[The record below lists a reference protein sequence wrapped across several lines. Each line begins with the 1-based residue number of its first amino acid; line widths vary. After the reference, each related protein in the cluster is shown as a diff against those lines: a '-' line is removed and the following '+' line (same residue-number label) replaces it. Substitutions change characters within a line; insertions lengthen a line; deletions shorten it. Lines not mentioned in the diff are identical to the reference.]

1 MAKPRVWF
9 WDRVLQ
15 SGTGTIT
22 FRRSLLLKLILSFWV
37 VSIFGIVIVALLAGR
52 VSQLEF
58 VRFVNETRSQGLVDQ
73 LSNYYTQHGN
83 FSGAKY
89 LLEEARTQAIGLA
102 REYVV
107 VDTDGNVL
115 LALAQHLPPGLPSP
129 DFTRFGFPITS
140 NSHVVAYLIPMRP
153 PRSPADSAVENLQ
166 RININ
171 LFIGVIFATLVALIF
186 GWFIAR
192 NITQPLRNLNAAAQ
206 SIAQGNFENQVA
218 ITTRDEI
225 GALAASFNQMVT
237 SLKRSR
243 DLRRQMTADIAHEL
257 RNPLSIILGNAEA
270 LSDGVLPATHETLEI
285 IYDEAKHLSRLVD
298 DLRTLSLSESGELH
312 LQRSL
317 ASPREII
324 NRCANAYAMR
334 AAEKGLSIRAEA
346 SPDLPDV
353 DVDVER
359 IVQVLA
365 NLVDNSLKH
374 TPSGGS
380 IILSTVYSRNS
391 LALENEVDR
400 DPAQVATAG
409 ELGRDEVYISVEDSG
424 YGILP
429 DDLPFVFERFYRGKQ
444 SAGRLLDGS
453 GLGLAISRAMVEQHG
468 GRISI
473 ESQPGKGT
481 KITIALPVPLQSPLA

>member
-1 MAKPRVWF
+1 MGA
-9 WDRVLQ
+9 
-15 SGTGTIT
+15 TGTIT
-22 FRRSLLLKLILSFWV
+22 FRRSLLLKLILAFWV

-52 VSQLEF
+52 VSQVEF
-58 VRFVNETRSQGLVDQ
+58 GRFINETRSQGLVDQ
-73 LSNYYTQHGN
+73 LSSYYTQHGS
-83 FSGAKY
+83 FTGAGY
-89 LLEEARTQAIGLA
+89 LLEAARSQAIGLV

-107 VDTDGNVL
+107 VDVDGNVL

-166 RININ
+166 RINFS
-171 LFIGVIFATLVALIF
+171 LFVGVVFATLVALIF
-186 GWFIAR
+186 ALVMAR
-192 NITQPLRNLNAAAQ
+192 NITRPLRNLNAAAQ

-225 GALAASFNQMVT
+225 GALASSFNQMVA
-237 SLKRSR
+237 SLKLSR

-298 DLRTLSLSESGELH
+298 DLRTLSLSESGELP
-312 LQRSL
+312 LQLSL
-317 ASPREII
+317 AAPQEII
-324 NRCANAYAMR
+324 NRCASAYAIR
-334 AAEKGLSIRAEA
+334 AAEKGVTIRAEA
-346 SPDLPDV
+346 SSDLPCV
-353 DVDVER
+353 NVDVER

-380 IILSTVYSRNS
+380 IILAASYSQNGLVQADDGQGSETEADPDAR
-391 LALENEVDR
+391 LDPTAENGEVF
-400 DPAQVATAG
+400 
-409 ELGRDEVYISVEDSG
+409 ISVEDSG
-424 YGILP
+424 FGILP
-429 DDLPFVFERFYRGKQ
+429 EDLPFVFDRFYRGKQ
-444 SAGRLLDGS
+444 LTGRLLDGS
-453 GLGLAISRAMVEQHG
+453 GLGLAISRAMVELHG
-468 GRISI
+468 GKVSI

-481 KITIALPVPLQSPLA
+481 KITISLPVPL